1 MKQTADLLAI
11 LGGTPAITTSHQYT
25 WPMITPA
32 VENHIVETLRQ
43 GELNYGESSV
53 TRDFE
58 EAFAAYHNVKYAVGT
73 NSGTSALLLAF
84 FACDL
89 FDAARWGGA
98 NGTSQQGEVL
108 VPAYG
113 FFATVSPLL
122 YLGLKPVFCDVTEDT
137 GNLDPLEVAR
147 KITAKTRAVV
157 VTHVAGHPAELDS
170 LRSTCEQH
178 NLPLIE
184 DCSHAHGSLYRGRKV
199 GTFGKASAFSLQTG
213 KLISGGEGG
222 ILLTNDEEVF
232 RRAAAL
238 ANYRR
243 LNGLALTLPVA
254 LQSTGLGMKLRI
266 SPLSAILAHYHLNNL
281 ESFIA
286 SRKHHLDSLTQR
298 LNDLVTFVR
307 PPVTY
312 PHVTRGAYYE
322 YPLRYPSEICKRL
335 PLEAFKAALA
345 AEGVLMASSN
355 TRSVYKLGLFQLGLK
370 DSIGLLFGTQTQVS
384 PMSVPHALPCSDKL
398 EKETFVLS
406 PFTSIPDTVID
417 EYANAFERVCSQIEA
432 LIECYRIDPSRF
444 KRGTVHRNLG
454 EAT

>member
-1 MKQTADLLAI
+1 MKQKAHLLAI
-11 LGGTPAITTSHQYT
+11 LGGTPAVTTSHHYT

-32 VENHIVETLRQ
+32 TENHIVKTLRQ

-58 EAFAAYHNVKYAVGT
+58 EAFAAYHNVKYALGT

-84 FACDL
+84 FACGL
-89 FDAARWGGA
+89 FDAEQWGEA
-98 NGTSQQGEVL
+98 NGTSQQAEVL

-122 YLGLKPVFCDVTEDT
+122 YLGVKPVFCDVTADT

-157 VTHVAGHPAELDS
+157 VTHVAGHPAQLNS
-170 LRSTCEQH
+170 LRSICDQH
-178 NLPLIE
+178 DLPLIE

-213 KLISGGEGG
+213 KMVTGGEGG
-222 ILLTNDEEVF
+222 ILLTDDEEVF

-238 ANYRR
+238 SNYRR
-243 LNGLALTLPVA
+243 LDGLALRLPDA

-286 SRKHHLDSLTQR
+286 SRKHLLDSLTQR
-298 LNDLVTFVR
+298 LNEQVTFVR

-322 YPLRYPSEICKRL
+322 YPLRYPSKICDRL
-335 PLEAFKAALA
+335 PLQAFKAALA
-345 AEGVLMASSN
+345 AEGVIMASSN

-370 DSIGLLFGTQTQVS
+370 DSIGLLFGTHDQVS
-384 PMSVPHALPCSDKL
+384 PVCVPHTLPCSDKL
-398 EKETFVLS
+398 EKETFVLP
-406 PFTSIPDTVID
+406 PFTSIPDIVID
-417 EYANAFERVCSQIEA
+417 EYAEAFERVCSQMEA
-432 LIECYRIDPSRF
+432 LIECYRVDPSRF
-444 KRGTVHRNLG
+444 KRGTEQHSLG
-454 EAT
+454 EE